1 MWNEHVS
8 NVHNKNRYMKEM
20 YEIAY
25 FINIYLNS
33 CELWNIGRTRAIRHG
48 WNCVKVV
55 MQAKPSI
62 SKWQRS
68 FEMQYTSPN
77 VISYETFCFSSEFSS
92 ISYFEIVLW
101 SFFLKSTK
109 LFNKI
114 FDEIDVS
121 LLLSIKR
128 HDIYQK
134 QDFV

>member
-1 MWNEHVS
+1 
-8 NVHNKNRYMKEM
+8 
-20 YEIAY
+20 
-25 FINIYLNS
+25 
-33 CELWNIGRTRAIRHG
+33 
-48 WNCVKVV
+48 